1 MAIIEDPTF
10 ATSKFQRRKKETMA
24 ERGFKEIITENF
36 SNVVKDISLQIQEA
50 EPIPNMI
57 NPKKPMPRH
66 ITIKLLKMKKKEQNL
81 ESCQRKTTHHQDT
94 DNKLMRAGFS
104 SPGNHGYQKAVG
116 YFLRTEGKGLLMHN
130 FYIWQN
136 YPSG

>member
-1 MAIIEDPTF
+1 
-10 ATSKFQRRKKETMA
+10 MA

-36 SNVVKDISLQIQEA
+36 SNVAKDMSLQIQEA
-50 EPIPNMI
+50 ELIPNRI

-66 ITIKLLKMKKKEQNL
+66 ITIKLLKIKKK
-81 ESCQRKTTHHQDT
+81 
-94 DNKLMRAGFS
+94 NKILKAARGKQHITKIRITNYMRAGFS

-116 YFLRTEGKGLLMHN
+116 YFLRTEGKGLLTHN